1 MPQLQVTALGID
13 TRLTLLAAG
22 LVFLWALALGV
33 WKYHGIMTSP
43 NTTPTSTWT
52 SPTGRH

>member
-22 LVFLWALALGV
+22 LVFLWALALGC
-33 WKYHGIMTSP
+33 GS
-43 NTTPTSTWT
+43 TTAS
-52 SPTGRH
+52 